1 MATSLSNFVIN
12 LKEGIHKTKC
22 KDCDRFLEYES
33 IKDNLIK
40 YKCLSFNNDY
50 SKKNYGELIKQINT
64 FKISNNDI
72 NKSILL
78 FKGFFLYGYIDDW
91 ENFNE
96 TSLPEEE

>member
-1 MATSLSNFVIN
+1 MI
-12 LKEGIHKTKC
+12 IQ
-22 KDCDRFLEYES
+22 
-33 IKDNLIK
+33 
-40 YKCLSFNNDY
+40 
-50 SKKNYGELIKQINT
+50 KKNYGELIKQINT

-96 TSLPEEE
+96 TSLPEE